1 MISKFYHFIMRI
13 ISNVIFVGDESVG
26 KLTLLAEYE
35 HSKRPE
41 SEFLVT
47 YNECTIFS
55 EAVTIDENSVFMNFM
70 LANPRKSYDKLR
82 PNIYTIANVIVIC
95 FSLISKSSFRN
106 VKKKWIR
113 EIKKYCPGVP
123 YILVGMKSDLREKS
137 EESISKTE
145 GEKLKDYIHSEDYI
159 ECSARDISTIYM
171 VYESAARV
179 SLDKYNSKKENVKNA
194 NPCLIF

>member
-1 MISKFYHFIMRI
+1 MISKFYHIIMKI
-13 ISNVIFVGDESVG
+13 NSNVIFVGDESVG
-26 KLTLLAEYE
+26 KFTLLAQYE
-35 HSKRPE
+35 HTKRPE
-41 SEFLVT
+41 SEYLVT
-47 YNECTIFS
+47 YNESTMFS
-55 EAVTIDENSVFMNFM
+55 EVVKIDKISVFMNLM
-70 LANPRKSYDKLR
+70 LANPSQSYDKLR
-82 PNIYTIANVIVIC
+82 PYMYKNANVIVIC
-95 FSLISKSSFRN
+95 FSLVSKSSFRN

-159 ECSARDISTIYM
+159 ECSARDISTIYK